1 MNRLLLTVAMCAAL
15 AVPALASISG
25 GDPRPTRVS
34 QGGGAPH
41 PPLGSMLGPGG
52 GAPYPGCN
60 YKWGCPSSG
69 N

>member
-1 MNRLLLTVAMCAAL
+1 MKRLLLTVAMCAVL
-15 AVPALASISG
+15 AVPALASF
-25 GDPRPTRVS
+25 S

-60 YKWGCPSSG
+60 YKWGCPSLG
-69 N
+69 NLF